1 MRTKIF
7 LADDH
12 NIIREGL
19 RAMLEKK
26 TDIRIVGEAGDGRT
40 TVQMVKETM
49 PDIVIM
55 DIAMPEMNGI
65 EATRRIIRNSPHI
78 KIIALSM
85 HTDNRLVSEIFK
97 AGASGYV
104 LKESALTEL
113 IDAIN
118 ATKRGCSYI
127 SMDIQKVINTK
138 LSKHPLYS
146 ELTDRERE
154 VLQLIAE
161 GKSTKQISA
170 CLDVSVK
177 TVDSHRQQMM
187 KKLTM
192 HSIAELTKY
201 ALREGLTT
209 LEE

>member
-1 MRTKIF
+1 MSTKIF

-26 TDIRIVGEAGDGRT
+26 ADIRIVGEAGDGRT
-40 TVQMVKETM
+40 TVQMVRETM

-65 EATRRIIRNSPHI
+65 EATRRIIKNSPHV
-78 KIIALSM
+78 KIIVLSM
-85 HTDNRLVSEIFK
+85 HSDRRFVSETFR

-104 LKESALTEL
+104 LKDSALAEL

-118 ATKRGCSYI
+118 AAKRGCSYI
-127 SMDIQKVINTK
+127 SMEIQDVINKK

-154 VLQLIAE
+154 VLQLISE
-161 GKSTKQISA
+161 GKSTKQIAA

-177 TVDSHRQQMM
+177 TVDSHRQQLM